1 MARAEGRKPSRFPF
15 YSILVLIVVLIGGYI
30 AYYVYVHNET
40 KRYVDEWL
48 ADMERD
54 GYEVTY
60 SERTFSGFP
69 FLIKAEFTDPK
80 IVDTLEDM
88 SWEGERVWL
97 ALRPW
102 NFYTYLGNAP
112 GKNEI
117 RLADGERYTVELGR
131 NSRLSYGTKMDGTP
145 NRIGLKLDEALV
157 RNGSR
162 AGAITGFVANLGITP
177 DDENDIRLAV
187 DWTGITLPAE
197 VPDAEFLGRDIG
209 QGAVR
214 LLLNDAV
221 PAFDADDPVRAW
233 LENGGGLNLA
243 MLDVVFGPVDLE
255 ANAELSFDARGRMQ
269 GPVNIR
275 LLNLPELA
283 KALRGAGIDPSGGG
297 IDIEAAGEELPL
309 SFTFREGD
317 VYLFG
322 QKQADTDISLYDF

>member
-15 YSILVLIVVLIGGYI
+15 YSTLVLIVLLIGGYI
-30 AYYVYVHNET
+30 AYYVYVQNET
-40 KRYVDEWL
+40 ERFVDEWL

-60 SERTFSGFP
+60 SDRKFSGFP
-69 FLIKAEFTDPK
+69 FLVKAEFTDPK
-80 IVDTLEDM
+80 IVDTLENM
-88 SWEGERVWL
+88 GWEGERLWL

-112 GKNEI
+112 GVNTI
-117 RLADGERYTVELGR
+117 VAPDGERYTVELGR
-131 NSRLSYGTKMDGTP
+131 NSRLSYGMTMDGTP
-145 NRIGLKLDEALV
+145 NRIGLQLDEALV

-187 DWTGITLPAE
+187 DWTGITLPGE
-197 VPDAEFLGRDIG
+197 IPDAAFLGRDIG
-209 QGAVR
+209 AGAVR
-214 LLLNDAV
+214 LLLNEAV
-221 PAFDADDPVRAW
+221 PALDASNPVQAW
-233 LENGGGLNLA
+233 LETGGSLNLA

-255 ANAELSFDARGRMQ
+255 ANAQLSFDARGRMQ

-275 LLNLPELA
+275 LLNLPALA
-283 KALRGAGIDPSGGG
+283 KALREAGMDPSGGG